1 MGMNGFT
8 NPISLLWDYLLSNFA
23 EKRRRDMT
31 KETKDMKPLTRAES
45 ELMNRLWDHS
55 QGLTVKQLV
64 ESYPEPQPA
73 YTTVGTFLKILE
85 AKGFVEHRR
94 ENGSGR
100 TFVYSPLL
108 TRDKY
113 VTQVLRDVKD
123 NIFGSSVKKMLSF
136 FVEHEEIDEDEL
148 REIMALIH
156 NHE

>member
-156 NHE
+156 DH

>member
-1 MGMNGFT
+1 MNGFT

-156 NHE
+156 DHE

>member
-156 NHE
+156 DHE